1 MTALSRFWCWEFAL
15 SEGSEDGM
23 ARGTKPS
30 SEREE
35 KKSCR
40 REVMSRIVVGEMEF

>member
-1 MTALSRFWCWEFAL
+1 M
-15 SEGSEDGM
+15 SEGSEG
-23 ARGTKPS
+23 AAECGTKPS

-40 REVMSRIVVGEMEF
+40 REVMSRIVVGEMKF